1 MKFILGPLF
10 IILGVL
16 FMKYTVWITNQVGK
30 VDFADRW
37 LPYPLAGT
45 YSWWR
50 IVGLLMIVGAL
61 LWMGGFLDF
70 GVSGVEIPE
79 AP

>member
-1 MKFILGPLF
+1 MKFILGPLL

-30 VDFADRW
+30 VGFADQW
-37 LPYPLAGT
+37 LPAPFAGT

-50 IVGLLMIVGAL
+50 LVGLLMIVGSL

-70 GVSGVEIPE
+70 GTANITIPGE
-79 AP
+79 

>member
-1 MKFILGPLF
+1 MRFIIGPLL
-10 IILGVL
+10 IVLGIL

-30 VDFADRW
+30 VGFADDW
-37 LPYPLAGT
+37 LPYPFAGT

-50 IVGLLMIVGAL
+50 FVGLLMIVAAM

-70 GVSGVEIPE
+70 GSSGLAIPE
-79 AP
+79 

>member
-1 MKFILGPLF
+1 MKFILGPLL
-10 IILGVL
+10 IVLGVL

-30 VDFADRW
+30 VDFADNW

-50 IVGLLMIVGAL
+50 IVGLLMIVVAL

-70 GVSGVEIPE
+70 STSNIEVPE
-79 AP
+79 